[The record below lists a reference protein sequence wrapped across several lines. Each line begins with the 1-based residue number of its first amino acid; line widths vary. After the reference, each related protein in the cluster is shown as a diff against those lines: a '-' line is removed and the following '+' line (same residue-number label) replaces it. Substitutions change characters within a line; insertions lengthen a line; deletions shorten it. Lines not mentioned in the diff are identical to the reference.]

1 MRNFFRGLIAE
12 KSTAMATKDKK
23 NSVDGPVTLYASQR
37 FVIINKPAGLL
48 VHVAPHMKE
57 QSTQPTLADWV
68 RRHFPAAQTVGD
80 DPAYRP
86 GIVHRL
92 DKDTSGIMVIAL
104 TQDYFEYLKKLFAAH
119 AVEKTYLAV
128 VRGKVPQGGGIINK
142 PIGIT
147 SGTTKRST
155 RSSKMAKEAV
165 TEYAV
170 VNHFERHHQ
179 WFSLLRVMPQ
189 TGRTHQIRVHLAS
202 RGWPVVGD
210 PLYGGKQNHRLAPR
224 LMLHAQ
230 AIAFD
235 AAPGKRVEF
244 TADPPPAF
252 VDFYQ
257 ET

>member
-1 MRNFFRGLIAE
+1 MDVRDVALVHRDQAR
-12 KSTAMATKDKK
+12 
-23 NSVDGPVTLYASQR
+23 R
-37 FVIINKPAGLL
+37 FVVINKPAGLL

-68 RRHFPAAQTVGD
+68 KKHFPSATTVGD

-92 DKDTSGIMVIAL
+92 DKDTSGVMVIAL
-104 TQDYFEYLKKLFAAH
+104 TQDYFEYLKKLFADH
-119 AVEKTYLAV
+119 AITKTYLAI
-128 VRGKVPQGGGIINK
+128 VRGKVPGAGGIINK

-165 TEYAV
+165 TEYEIIEQ
-170 VNHFERHHQ
+170 FERHHQ
-179 WFSLLRVMPQ
+179 WFSLLRVRPQ

-210 PLYGGKQNHRLAPR
+210 PLYGGKQNYRLASR
-224 LMLHAQ
+224 LMLHART
-230 AIAFD
+230 IAFD
-235 AAPGKRVEF
+235 VVPGKRMEF
-244 TADPPPAF
+244 TADPPPPF

-257 ET
+257 KTE

>member
-1 MRNFFRGLIAE
+1 M
-12 KSTAMATKDKK
+12 AMAMKDKK
-23 NSVDGPVTLYASQR
+23 GGVNAPVLLHAERR

-48 VHVAPHMKE
+48 VHVAPHMKD

-68 RRHFPAAQTVGD
+68 RKHFPQTQMVGD
-80 DPAYRP
+80 DPTYRP

-104 TQDYFEYLKKLFAAH
+104 TQDYFEYLKKLFATH
-119 AVEKTYLAV
+119 AVEKIYLAI
-128 VRGKVPQGGGIINK
+128 VRGKVPAPGGIIDK

-155 RSSKMAKEAV
+155 RSSKMAKEAI
-165 TEYAV
+165 TAYQV
-170 VNHFERHHQ
+170 VRHFQRRGQ
-179 WFSLLRVMPQ
+179 WFSVLHVMPR

-202 RGWPVVGD
+202 RGWPIVGD
-210 PLYGGKQNHRLAPR
+210 PLYGGKQNYHLAPR

-230 AIAFD
+230 AIAFEAD
-235 AAPGKRVEF
+235 PGKRMEY

-257 ET
+257 ETE

>member
-1 MRNFFRGLIAE
+1 
-12 KSTAMATKDKK
+12 MATKDKK
-23 NSVDGPVTLYASQR
+23 VSTESPAVLYTEKR
-37 FVIINKPAGLL
+37 FVIIHKPAGLL

-68 RRHFPAAQTVGD
+68 RKRFPQTQTVGD

-92 DKDTSGIMVIAL
+92 DKDTSGVMVVAL
-104 TQDYFEYLKKLFAAH
+104 TQEYFEYLKKLFAGH
-119 AVEKTYLAV
+119 AMEKTYLAV
-128 VRGKVPQGGGIINK
+128 VRGKVPEPGGVINK

-155 RSSKMAKEAV
+155 RSTKMAKEAI
-165 TEYAV
+165 TEYEV
-170 VNHFERHHQ
+170 VRHFQRNHQ
-179 WFSLLRVMPQ
+179 SFSLLRVMPR

-210 PLYGGKQNHRLAPR
+210 PLYGGKKNVRLASR

-230 AIAFD
+230 KLVFD
-235 AAPGKRVEF
+235 VDPGKRMEF
-244 TADPPPAF
+244 DADPSPDF

-257 ET
+257 KT